1 MNSRSAAASTRS
13 RQHAAWTLGRWIAA
27 GALEQADIEDELY
40 MAALHNGLVHDD
52 GQRQTW
58 GTIHSGLGA
67 GPQQPIDLDAD
78 ARLEGGLRS
87 ERGSA
92 SCGAHPDTWP
102 EQAGRR

>member
-67 GPQQPIDLDAD
+67 RPA
-78 ARLEGGLRS
+78 A
-87 ERGSA
+87 
-92 SCGAHPDTWP
+92 AHRP
-102 EQAGRR
+102 GRRRPPRRRLAKRTRER